1 MVIKREKQKLCN
13 FIEWKDKLIVF
24 KRYASLFFVGVV
36 ERKDNELLMLEVI
49 HHYVETLDGYF
60 GNVCE
65 LDIIFNFH
73 KAYFILDELVIAGQ
87 LQETSKR
94 KIIQACHAQDLQM
107 EEGKDGK
114 KDDKTV
120 YLYISGSPQDME
132 GGATQT
138 DVIPGGRISVTM
150 GAVLR
155 KLNLH
160 YGH

>member
-1 MVIKREKQKLCN
+1 MIELVLLVNRQGKVRLAKWYQPAKRKEKLRIVREISSMVIKREKQKLCN

-114 KDDKTV
+114 KDDKTG
-120 YLYISGSPQDME
+120 I
-132 GGATQT
+132 
-138 DVIPGGRISVTM
+138 
-150 GAVLR
+150 
-155 KLNLH
+155 
-160 YGH
+160 

>member
-1 MVIKREKQKLCN
+1 MIELVLLVNRQGKVRLAKWYKPESRKNKLRTVREIGSAVIKREKQKLCN
-13 FIEWKDKLIVF
+13 FMEWKDKLVVF
-24 KRYASLFFVGVV
+24 KRYASLFFCAVI

-49 HHYVETLDGYF
+49 HHFVETLDGYF

-73 KAYFILDELVIAGQ
+73 KAYFILDELIIAGQ

-114 KDDKTV
+114 KDDKKG
-120 YLYISGSPQDME
+120 I
-132 GGATQT
+132 
-138 DVIPGGRISVTM
+138 
-150 GAVLR
+150 
-155 KLNLH
+155 
-160 YGH
+160 